1 MADAE
6 AKAAGTRS
14 DAARLEAE
22 VAAAQERISAIDA
35 RVPQLTDEKKQAG
48 IIALDRQIQSED
60 RELLNNIR
68 PEFPLDTR
76 TEMHTRSDRMTVEY
90 RKILAELARENSSV
104 TPDAD

>member
-35 RVPQLTDEKKQAG
+35 RVPQLTDEKKQA
-48 IIALDRQIQSED
+48 AAS
-60 RELLNNIR
+60 
-68 PEFPLDTR
+68 
-76 TEMHTRSDRMTVEY
+76 
-90 RKILAELARENSSV
+90 RKCVACCGCVAV
-104 TPDAD
+104 